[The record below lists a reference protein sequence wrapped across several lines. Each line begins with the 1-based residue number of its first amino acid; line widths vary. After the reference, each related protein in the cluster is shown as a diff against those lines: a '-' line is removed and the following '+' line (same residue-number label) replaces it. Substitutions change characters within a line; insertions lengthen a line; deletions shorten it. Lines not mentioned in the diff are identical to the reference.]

1 MSFNSVLFIFGF
13 LPATVT
19 GYYTIALSRL
29 HWLRLPFLILATVA
43 FYARGSLQFL
53 ILLLASVAANYA
65 VGTLITRSKGFL
77 ARFWLGI
84 GVIANLAVL
93 IWFKYALFVTSN
105 LNSIFDVE
113 IKFEQVAL
121 PLGISFY
128 TFQQIAFLVDTSRRQ
143 IEKPGLIN
151 YFAFVLF
158 FPQLLAGPI
167 SLAREIIPQMAV
179 RPPWSTVPANILI
192 GLTIFGFGMFKKT
205 VVADSAALWAGPI
218 FDGAAAGAAP
228 GVLVAWGG
236 ALAYTLQIYFDFSGY
251 SDMAI
256 GVARMFGILLPLNFH
271 SPLRSKSI
279 IDLWRRWHI
288 TLGRFV
294 QTYFFQPIAITL
306 ARFCSDRGLGE
317 GISVAVSTLLPTFLA
332 LVIIGAWH
340 GGNWTFILFGAMHGT
355 FMVVNEG
362 WNYFRKKRRKARVV
376 PRWRNGLAGALTL
389 LAFVAAA
396 VPFRSADV
404 TTALRV
410 WAGMAGLNVGPNTWN
425 VWPVL
430 TPLGAWGLYPLIGI
444 GFLSVYLLP
453 NTQQIMA
460 KITPALEWSKW
471 RKVDQAIFGFEWQ
484 PTVSWSIA
492 GGVVLM
498 MGIIF
503 VARGSTQFVYFAF

>member
-13 LPATVT
+13 LPATVI
-19 GYYTIALSRL
+19 GYYSIALSRL
-29 HWLRLPFLILATVA
+29 YWFRLPFLILATAA
-43 FYARGSLQFL
+43 FYARGSSQFL
-53 ILLLASVAANYA
+53 ILLLASVTANYA
-65 VGTLITRSKGFL
+65 AGTLIAGSKGFR
-77 ARFWLGI
+77 ARCWLWI

-93 IWFKYALFVTSN
+93 LWFKYAIFVASN
-105 LNSIFDVE
+105 LNAIFDAGFKV
-113 IKFEQVAL
+113 EQVAL

-167 SLAREIIPQMAV
+167 SLAREIVPQMAV
-179 RPPWSTVPANILI
+179 RPKWPTVPANILV
-192 GLTIFGFGMFKKT
+192 GLTIFGLGMFKKT
-205 VVADSAALWAGPI
+205 VIADTAALWAGPI

-228 GVLVAWGG
+228 GVVVAWGG

-271 SPLRSKSI
+271 SPLRSTSI
-279 IDLWRRWHI
+279 IDLWRRWHM

-294 QTYFFQPIAITL
+294 QTYFFQPLAIPLT
-306 ARFCSDRGLGE
+306 RFCSDRGLGD
-317 GISVAVSTLLPTFLA
+317 GISLVFSTLLPSFLA

-355 FMVVNEG
+355 FMVINEG
-362 WNYFRKKRRKARVV
+362 WNYLTKKRRKDRKN
-376 PRWRNGLAGALTL
+376 PRWRNVLAGALTL

-410 WAGMAGLNVGPNTWN
+410 LAGMAGLNVGPDTWN

-430 TPLGAWGLYPLIGI
+430 TPLGAWGLYPLLGI

-453 NTQQIMA
+453 NTQQIMTR
-460 KITPALEWSKW
+460 ITPSLEWPKW
-471 RKVDQAIFGFEWQ
+471 RKVDPAVFGFEWR

-492 GGVVLM
+492 GGIVLM
-498 MGIIF
+498 LGVIF
-503 VARGSTQFVYFAF
+503 VARGTTQFVYFAF